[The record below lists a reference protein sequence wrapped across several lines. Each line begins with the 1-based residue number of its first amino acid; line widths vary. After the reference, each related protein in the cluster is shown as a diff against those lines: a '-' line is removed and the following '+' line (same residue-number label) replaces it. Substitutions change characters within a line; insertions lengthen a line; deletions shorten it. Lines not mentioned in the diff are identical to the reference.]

1 MSNTDNEWF
10 IFRGNSAGSESDK
23 PHTNIEERLPPPP
36 NWRPFGSSVSPGVSR
51 RKRRGRTFQT
61 RLNEVKMVNA
71 ALYLRRPLLIT
82 GKPGT
87 GKSSIAYAIAE
98 ELDLGEVLYWPI
110 TTRTTLK
117 SGLYNYDAIG
127 RLQEVKQLE
136 VQGKLAEHEAS
147 TEAEASKHP
156 APISKGQIDNAQKS
170 EAQQVADFITLGPL
184 GTALL
189 KSSRPR
195 VLLIDEI
202 DKSDIDLPNDLLTIF
217 EEGRFEIPEL
227 LRLEKDDP
235 DGTQDAEPTKVRV
248 RTAYSDMEDAI
259 AKRDRKATV
268 EGGRVICNEFP
279 LVILTSNGERDFPPP
294 FLRRCLRLN
303 MHKPDRPQL
312 IKIVK
317 KHFERIDKKGEK
329 HVDIS
334 DTQIDY
340 WISAF
345 LEKRDEKNEQ
355 LAADQLLNAL
365 FMVAQEKGPVGD
377 DLDKFIKDYV
387 LASLDRP
394 LPADIDGKA
403 TASRAKRP

>member
-10 IFRGNSAGSESDK
+10 IFQGNNAE
-23 PHTNIEERLPPPP
+23 PHHDDVEKRLPPPP
-36 NWRPFGSSVSPGVSR
+36 SWRPYGASVSPGVSR
-51 RKRRGRTFQT
+51 RKRRGQTFQT
-61 RLNEVKMVNA
+61 RPNEVKMVNA

-87 GKSSIAYAIAE
+87 GKSSLAYAIAE
-98 ELDLGEVLYWPI
+98 ELGLGEVLYWPI

-117 SGLYNYDAIG
+117 TGLYNYDAIG
-127 RLQEVKQLE
+127 RLQDVKQLE
-136 VQGKLAEHEAS
+136 AKGKEP
-147 TEAEASKHP
+147 ASKTT
-156 APISKGQIDNAQKS
+156 KS

-189 KSSRPR
+189 DSSRPR

-227 LRLEKDDP
+227 LRLEQDTP
-235 DGTQDAEPTKVRV
+235 DGTQDAEPSKVRV

-259 AKRDRKATV
+259 AKRDRKATI
-268 EGGRVICNEFP
+268 EGGRVVCNEFP

-303 MHKPDRPQL
+303 MYEPDRAQL
-312 IKIVK
+312 VNIVK
-317 KHFERIDKKGEK
+317 KHFERIDENGEPQ
-329 HVDIS
+329 VDINEAQ
-334 DTQIDY
+334 TNY

-345 LEKRDEKNEQ
+345 LEKRDDKKEQ
-355 LAADQLLNAL
+355 LATDQLLNAL
-365 FMVAQEKGPVGD
+365 FMVAREKGPVGD
-377 DLDKFIKDYV
+377 DLDKFIKGYV

-394 LPADIDGKA
+394 LPADATEGKPA
-403 TASRAKRP
+403 AAKSKPS